1 MSRQH
6 ALSVRTINLDHEQLL
21 ILEGD
26 PGTRVKVL
34 YGGVWLTAE
43 GDRDDRFPASG
54 EEVAVMARRRSILE
68 AIGKTRVELIEP
80 MRSGALQRAVDAL
93 RRWLG
98 LAIDPQ
104 HG

>member
-1 MSRQH
+1 
-6 ALSVRTINLDHEQLL
+6 
-21 ILEGD
+21 
-26 PGTRVKVL
+26 
-34 YGGVWLTAE
+34 
-43 GDRDDRFPASG
+43 
-54 EEVAVMARRRSILE
+54 MARRRSILE